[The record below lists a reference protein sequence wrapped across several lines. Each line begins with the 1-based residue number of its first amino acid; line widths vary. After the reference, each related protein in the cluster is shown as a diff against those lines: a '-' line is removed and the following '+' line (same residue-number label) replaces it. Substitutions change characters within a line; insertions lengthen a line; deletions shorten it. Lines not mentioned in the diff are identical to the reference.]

1 MEEEFKNL
9 AESEEWWKD
18 IHTNNNN
25 NNNNNDNNNS
35 DNKWQFHQMHWHAE
49 HGEPRKAENNKSRI
63 IIPVRNKKWVFS
75 AAYEYD

>member
-1 MEEEFKNL
+1 MEGELKNL

-25 NNNNNDNNNS
+25 NNNNHD
-35 DNKWQFHQMHWHAE
+35 HQMHWHAE

-63 IIPVRNKKWVFS
+63 IIPVRNINEFFS
-75 AAYEYD
+75 AAYECD